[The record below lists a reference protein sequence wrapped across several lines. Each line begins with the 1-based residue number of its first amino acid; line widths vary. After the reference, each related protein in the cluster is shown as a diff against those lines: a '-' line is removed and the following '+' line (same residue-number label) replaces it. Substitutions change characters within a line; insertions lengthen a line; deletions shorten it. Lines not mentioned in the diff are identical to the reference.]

1 MAKILLIEDDL
12 KISDFLITGLS
23 EEGHSVIHFS
33 DGLKASKVNLG
44 TENIELMILDL
55 MLPGMD
61 GLSLLENFREQGFV
75 GPILILSAKH
85 TVDDRVQG
93 LLRGGDDYLVKPF
106 ALSELSARILVLL
119 KRHAPRKLPDI
130 LEVGNFSLDLVT
142 RTVLRN
148 GKAVELPPNEF
159 KLLKLFME
167 EPEKIISKDQILNIV
182 YGYNFDPQ
190 TNIVDVLVCRLRNKL
205 DRDGVRSIHT
215 IRGLG
220 YKFSLQAMDK
230 A

>member
-23 EEGHSVIHFS
+23 EEGHAVIHFS
-33 DGLKASKVNLG
+33 DGLEAAIDLDS
-44 TENIELMILDL
+44 ERIELIILDL
-55 MLPGMD
+55 MLPGKD
-61 GLSLLENFREQGFV
+61 GLSLLENYREQGFV

-106 ALSELSARILVLL
+106 AMSELSARIKVLL

-130 LEVGNFSLDLVT
+130 IEAGNFSLNLVT

-148 GKAVELPPNEF
+148 GKAAELPPNEF

-167 EPEKIISKDQILNIV
+167 EPEKIITKDQILNIV

-205 DRDGVRSIHT
+205 DRDGARSIHT

-220 YKFSLQAMDK
+220 YKFSLQSMDK

>member
-1 MAKILLIEDDL
+1 MAKILLIEDDQ
-12 KISDFLITGLS
+12 KIADFLFIGLS
-23 EEGHSVIHFS
+23 EEGHSVVHFS
-33 DGLKASKVNLG
+33 DGFKASKVNPE
-44 TENIELMILDL
+44 TENIELIILDL

-61 GLSLLENFREQGFV
+61 GLSLLETYREQDFI

-106 ALSELSARILVLL
+106 ALSELSARVKVLL
-119 KRHAPRKLPDI
+119 KRHLPRKLSDK
-130 LEVGNFSLDLVT
+130 LVVGELSLDLVS
-142 RTVLRN
+142 RVAQWN
-148 GKAVELPPNEF
+148 GKLIELPPNEF

-167 EPEKIISKDQILNIV
+167 EPEKIVSKDQILGVV

-205 DRDGVRSIHT
+205 DREGTRCIHT

-220 YKFSLQAMDK
+220 YKFILQAMDK
-230 A
+230 P